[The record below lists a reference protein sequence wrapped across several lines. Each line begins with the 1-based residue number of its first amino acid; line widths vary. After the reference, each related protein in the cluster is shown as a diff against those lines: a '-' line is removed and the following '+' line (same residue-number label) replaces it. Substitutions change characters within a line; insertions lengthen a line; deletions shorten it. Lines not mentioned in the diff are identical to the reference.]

1 MTNRTWSPI
10 KSWMQLTFIVSGN
23 QIENN
28 NKKKFNKP
36 RVTNILHFR
45 DIRGST
51 VCSRKMSELLILADG
66 KQMCVSGGVNG
77 PHILMGKW
85 QSCHPLH
92 NVKRY
97 LRQQGRKLKF
107 LLFGRSLDRD
117 ISGNE
122 KKKGKRIL
130 VNASKINLDLCQ
142 CFFRCVKS
150 SYVNLKCTSWKKSTK
165 KKKKKK

>member
-36 RVTNILHFR
+36 RVTSILHFR
-45 DIRGST
+45 DICSST
-51 VCSRKMSELLILADG
+51 VCSRKMSQLLILADG
-66 KQMCVSGGVNG
+66 KQMCFSGEVNG

-85 QSCHPLH
+85 QSCHSLH
-92 NVKRY
+92 SVKRY
-97 LRQQGRKLKF
+97 LCQQGRKLKF

-122 KKKGKRIL
+122 KEKNKRKKVF

-142 CFFRCVKS
+142 CFVRCVK
-150 SYVNLKCTSWKKSTK
+150 
-165 KKKKKK
+165 

>member
-66 KQMCVSGGVNG
+66 KQMCVSGGVNA

-97 LRQQGRKLKF
+97 LCQQGRKLKF

-122 KKKGKRIL
+122 KKK
-130 VNASKINLDLCQ
+130 
-142 CFFRCVKS
+142 
-150 SYVNLKCTSWKKSTK
+150 K
-165 KKKKKK
+165 KKNICKCIKDKFRFMSVFLQMCEIKLCKSKMYKLEKKY